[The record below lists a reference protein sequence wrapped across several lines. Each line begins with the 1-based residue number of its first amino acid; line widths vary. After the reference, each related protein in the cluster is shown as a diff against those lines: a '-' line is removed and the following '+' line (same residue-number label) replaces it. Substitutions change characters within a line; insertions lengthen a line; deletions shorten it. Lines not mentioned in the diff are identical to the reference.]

1 MRAAVVDYPLRFE
14 HDGRAHEISVPQL
27 HVARCEDC
35 GEIVLDDE
43 ANERISASIR
53 AHLGL
58 LTPKQIRQN
67 REQLRLSRE
76 QLADALGIA
85 EPTLSRLESGGQ
97 IQQRVLDRLLRLYFG
112 YEQVRTVLADEQQ
125 LVSLAT
131 TDAR

>member
-1 MRAAVVDYPLRFE
+1 MSVEPTSTRPFPWKCGRCGQRAMRAAVVDYPLRFE

-85 EPTLSRLESGGQ
+85 E
-97 IQQRVLDRLLRLYFG
+97 
-112 YEQVRTVLADEQQ
+112 
-125 LVSLAT
+125 
-131 TDAR
+131 